1 MGGKHSHSHYNADPK
16 MKVWVTNSDW
26 AKLLQYCREAKP
38 NEIMGLAYIEP
49 VEGGFRLY
57 DPFILKQKVGPAN
70 CEFDRKEFAKFL
82 ATGDDIGKVKCLWHS
97 HVEMS
102 AFFSGCDRET
112 SNGLA
117 TIGKSMGGSNS
128 WFFSL
133 VLNVK
138 GEYQAKVD
146 MYKPF
151 EASLPCE
158 IEQYHDDH
166 EAIAEEVKT
175 LVEGPAPTQYSYGGR
190 GYSSLDD
197 LGHLAQEGF
206 GEEWSVVARRDS
218 ADTARKESASES
230 PSTNTPAKDESEFD
244 EVFQCIKSAPVVTT
258 YPKTEEKKGEEKGDD
273 KADGAGSGG
282 K

>member
-1 MGGKHSHSHYNADPK
+1 MGKHSHSSYNSDPK
-16 MKVWVTNSDW
+16 MKVWVSSNDW

-49 VEGGFRLY
+49 VDGGFHLY
-57 DPFILKQKVGPAN
+57 DPFILKQKVGPAT

-82 ATGDDIGKVKCLWHS
+82 GTADNVGKVKCLWHS

-117 TIGKSMGGSNS
+117 NVGKTMGGNSS

-158 IEQYHDDH
+158 VIQFHDDH
-166 EAIAEEVKT
+166 EAIKKEVAD
-175 LVEGPAPTQYSYGGR
+175 LVEPENRTYGGESKVYTLEDLER
-190 GYSSLDD
+190 GDFDQGSFS
-197 LGHLAQEGF
+197 G
-206 GEEWSVVARRDS
+206 WSV
-218 ADTARKESASES
+218 TAGRTSERSASAS
-230 PSTNTPAKDESEFD
+230 PSTNTPSKDESEYD
-244 EVFQCIKSAPVVTT
+244 EVFSCIKFQGT
-258 YPKTEEKKGEEKGDD
+258 KDEEKKGEEKRDD
-273 KADGAGSGG
+273 NG
-282 K
+282 KTPV